1 MASWGQTMAAQHDA
15 QEWVDLFLLSSVLF
29 PNARLGLRIFEPRYL
44 DMVSRAMRSGKPFG
58 ICLAEADTA
67 PVQVGTLAKIIDWN
81 SENGLLLLDIEGMQ
95 RFTVQEWQ
103 LAHDITIARIHVWPE
118 EPVLP
123 LAFEHDWLKP
133 ILQQITEDP
142 HAEKLDASRAGMIL
156 AQALP
161 IRAVEKQQLLLLQ
174 DPLERLRRIATIL
187 QKKASG

>member
-1 MASWGQTMAAQHDA
+1 MTAQGDA
-15 QEWVDLFLLSSVLF
+15 QEWYDLFLLSSVLF
-29 PNARLGLRIFEPRYL
+29 PNARLGLRIFEPRYF
-44 DMVSRAMRSGKPFG
+44 DMVSRSMRSGKPFG
-58 ICLAEADTA
+58 ICLAEADAA

-103 LAHDITIARIHVWPE
+103 HAHDVTVARIHLWPE
-118 EPVLP
+118 EPTLP
-123 LAFEHDWLKP
+123 IAFEHDWLKP

-142 HAEKLDASRAGMIL
+142 NAGNLDASRASMVL

-161 IRAVEKQQLLLLQ
+161 IRATEKQQLLLLQ

-187 QKKASG
+187 HKKASG